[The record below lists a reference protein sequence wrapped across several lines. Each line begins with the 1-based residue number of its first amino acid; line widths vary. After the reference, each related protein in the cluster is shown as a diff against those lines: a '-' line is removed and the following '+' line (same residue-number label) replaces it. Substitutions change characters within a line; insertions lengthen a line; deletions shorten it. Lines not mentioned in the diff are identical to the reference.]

1 MTTFVRAPDA
11 ARRLGVTTATLYSYV
26 SRGRI
31 KRAVAADGKTSL
43 FDLADIDHLRE
54 RSSRPT
60 PPAPSIDV
68 RISTSVTQLDEAGL
82 RFRDIPVESLVDESF
97 ETVAEL
103 LWSGVRPDT
112 TPTWPTHTTG
122 RSAASK
128 SGSIAV
134 AENPVSP
141 MLNLIALATTI
152 PSDGDAAT
160 VARRLLTAIPSSLG
174 GAAKGGSYAS
184 RLTSCWHKRPSPELV
199 RAVNTALVLL
209 ADHEL
214 ATSTLGVRVAASV
227 RASPIAAIIA
237 GLATLEG
244 VLHGS
249 AAATV
254 YQLLESVGRT
264 DAASTLG
271 GFRARGERVPG
282 FGHKIYRTCDP
293 RFSTLIERVRD
304 LPDPQD
310 RMRHVEELLAVS
322 GAMVGWPP
330 NIDLALGA
338 LNYVGGLPADTPLF
352 AVARIA
358 GFTAHYLEELDERP
372 IRFRGLAR

>member
-31 KRAVAADGKTSL
+31 TREVAADGKTSL
-43 FDLADIDHLRE
+43 FDLAELDELRV
-54 RSSRPT
+54 RTAR
-60 PPAPSIDV
+60 PAPPPPTIDV
-68 RISTSVTQLDEAGL
+68 RISTSVTQLNEAGL
-82 RFRDIPVESLVDESF
+82 RYRDIPVESLVDESF
-97 ETVAEL
+97 ELVAEL
-103 LWSGVRPDT
+103 LWSGDRPRT
-112 TPTWPTHTTG
+112 APAWTMQSAPQSAAFNIA
-122 RSAASK
+122 SAASTNN
-128 SGSIAV
+128 S
-134 AENPVSP
+134 
-141 MLNLIALATTI
+141 MLHLIALATSI
-152 PSDGDAAT
+152 PSASDAPT
-160 VARRLLTAIPSSLG
+160 SARRLLTAIPTSFG
-174 GAAKGGSYAS
+174 GTSAGSSYAS
-184 RLTSCWHKRPSPELV
+184 SLTACWLPQPSSQLV

-214 ATSTLGVRVAASV
+214 ATSTLAVRVAASV

-244 VLHGS
+244 ALHGS
-249 AAATV
+249 AAAHV
-254 YQLLESVGRT
+254 YRLLESVARSDGQSVLQ
-264 DAASTLG
+264 D
-271 GFRARGERVPG
+271 FRSRREPIPG

-293 RFSTLIERVRD
+293 RFATLLERVRE
-304 LPDPQD
+304 LPDHHG
-310 RMRHVEELLAVS
+310 RMRHLDELLTVS
-322 GAMVGWPP
+322 GALVDRPP

-372 IRFRGLAR
+372 LRFRGLAR